1 MKSINTILVFSII
14 TIFLFGCS
22 GSKTTLTIQDY
33 TLSDDASTSK
43 NISIGSSSSEFI
55 KAYNGYISN
64 VMYNNDGYSERED
77 INKIDY
83 SDFCYVY
90 LPTIFIDDK
99 PYSVD
104 EFMKNNNVDNGLDS
118 WFAENPE
125 YLEKHSAIYRCLV
138 FTFENDEV
146 IYIQSLEKSYNE
158 E

>member
-1 MKSINTILVFSII
+1 MKSIKFILTFLII

-33 TLSDDASTSK
+33 ILLDDTSTSK
-43 NISIGSSSSEFI
+43 NISVGSNSSEFI

-64 VMYNNDGYSERED
+64 VMYDNAGYSERID
-77 INKIDY
+77 INKINY
-83 SDFCYVY
+83 SNFCYVY

-99 PYSVD
+99 PYDVD
-104 EFMKNNNVDNGLDS
+104 DFMKNNNIDNGLDS
-118 WFAENPE
+118 WFAENPK

-146 IYIQSLEKSYNE
+146 IYIQSLDKNYNE
-158 E
+158 

>member
-33 TLSDDASTSK
+33 TLSDDTSTSK

-158 E
+158 

>member
-55 KAYNGYISN
+55 KAYNGYTSN

-158 E
+158 

>member
-1 MKSINTILVFSII
+1 MKSIKFILTFLII

-33 TLSDDASTSK
+33 TLSDDTSTSK

-55 KAYNGYISN
+55 KVYNGYISN

-104 EFMKNNNVDNGLDS
+104 EFMKNNKVDNGLDS
-118 WFAENPE
+118 CFTENPE
-125 YLEKHSAIYRCLV
+125 YLEKHSVIYRCLV

-146 IYIQSLEKSYNE
+146 IYIQSLDKNYNE
-158 E
+158 

>member
-55 KAYNGYISN
+55 KAYNGYTSN

-77 INKIDY
+77 INKVDY

-158 E
+158 

>member
-1 MKSINTILVFSII
+1 MKSIKFILTFLII

-33 TLSDDASTSK
+33 TLSDDTSTSK

-55 KAYNGYISN
+55 KVYNGYISN

-104 EFMKNNNVDNGLDS
+104 EFMKNNKVDNGLDS
-118 WFAENPE
+118 WFTENPE
-125 YLEKHSAIYRCLV
+125 YLEKHSVIYRCLV

-146 IYIQSLEKSYNE
+146 IYIQSLDKNYNE
-158 E
+158 

>member
-1 MKSINTILVFSII
+1 MKSIKFILTFLII

-33 TLSDDASTSK
+33 ILLDDTSTSK
-43 NISIGSSSSEFI
+43 NISVGSNSSEFI

-64 VMYNNDGYSERED
+64 VMYDNAGYSERID

-83 SDFCYVY
+83 SNFCYVY

-99 PYSVD
+99 PINVD
-104 EFMKNNNVDNGLDS
+104 DFMKNNNVDNGLDS
-118 WFAENPE
+118 WFAENPK

-146 IYIQSLEKSYNE
+146 IYIQSLDKNYNE
-158 E
+158 

>member
-1 MKSINTILVFSII
+1 MKSIKFILTFLII

-22 GSKTTLTIQDY
+22 GAKTTLTIQDY
-33 TLSDDASTSK
+33 TLSDDTSTSK

-99 PYSVD
+99 PYGVD

-146 IYIQSLEKSYNE
+146 TYIQSLDKNYNE
-158 E
+158 

>member
-1 MKSINTILVFSII
+1 MKSIKFILTFLII

-33 TLSDDASTSK
+33 TLSDDTSTSK

-55 KAYNGYISN
+55 KVYNGYISN

-125 YLEKHSAIYRCLV
+125 YLEKHSTIYRCLV

-146 IYIQSLEKSYNE
+146 IYVQSLEKIYNE
-158 E
+158 